1 MQNRGCGIHSG
12 LAIYLDDKFVN
23 PTIEPHFSPSKLWE
37 CQSITINL
45 PKSKIRI
52 LNMYRPRRFNDK
64 NEIIDKFLDEITP
77 ILRKIPNS
85 QQALLGCDLNL
96 DLLQIDEKS
105 RVSNFFET
113 MLSHNFYPQI
123 TRPTRFSDRKGTLI
137 DNIYLK
143 SNHTQ
148 SQISSHILATCIS
161 DHLPCLLKLNL
172 KQAKPKNPTS
182 VTIRK
187 ACPDAHKKMIDY
199 LNDELN
205 DSHYVDDPEACY
217 NNLEKTITKAI
228 DKYMPLKTV
237 KFNKYKHSIHDWICT
252 GILRSVRTKDK
263 LYRKILTT
271 PSGKHR
277 EELKAKLT
285 RYKKALKKLINSEK
299 LKFYNGR
306 FSTYKTD
313 IKKTWAAINAI
324 LNKRNLK
331 QTLPEYFDVNKK
343 QISDTASLADHFN
356 TFFTNIGADLADKL
370 DCSGKRPMESY
381 LTKKFNHSFEFKTIP
396 EAKVIEYFQTLK
408 SKTSFGHDNI
418 SSNLLKAICPAIYK
432 PLTHCI
438 NRSILTGVFPTN
450 LKLARVLPIYKNKGD
465 PHLMTNYR
473 PISLLPAASK
483 IYEKAL
489 YEQIYD
495 YFTEHKLMLDSQYGF
510 RKKHSTEHAALE
522 LIDRLMEEID
532 KKNIPIAIFLDLSK
546 AFDTLNH
553 TILLRK
559 LKYYGFKDSAIS
571 LMQSYLVN
579 RKQYVEI
586 DKIKSKTTTIITG
599 VPQGS
604 ILGPLLF
611 LICINDINQASKIF
625 KFILYADDSTLKS
638 IVNCSDPK
646 SVSEIINKE
655 LEKIHDWLCVNK
667 LSINAG
673 KSKFMLFSTKQK
685 NITEYK
691 LNLKLKL
698 CGEEI
703 EQPDSFNFLGLTL
716 DSNLSWNAHIKHIR
730 VKLARTGG
738 IIYRLKRFLPSH
750 ILKTLYCTLALPY
763 LHYCSLAW
771 GHASNKVSRSQKRII
786 RNIVGAKYNAHTEPI
801 CKEINILQASDIYYI
816 NSLIF
821 YYKHHHNLLPPF
833 LQSFELITGQNIHNY
848 NTICSKSRVRA
859 IATSSKFADNRMR
872 VALINIAN
880 QVQNDPNIYGL
891 MSFTLPYFKFFIK
904 KLIIT
909 NYSYLCQNSN
919 CFVCSEYYRPP
930 NSPTQ
935 SQSLLQDLNLSP

>member
-1 MQNRGCGIHSG
+1 M
-12 LAIYLDDKFVN
+12 V
-23 PTIEPHFSPSKLWE
+23 
-37 CQSITINL
+37 
-45 PKSKIRI
+45 
-52 LNMYRPRRFNDK
+52 
-64 NEIIDKFLDEITP
+64 
-77 ILRKIPNS
+77 
-85 QQALLGCDLNL
+85 
-96 DLLQIDEKS
+96 
-105 RVSNFFET
+105 
-113 MLSHNFYPQI
+113 
-123 TRPTRFSDRKGTLI
+123 
-137 DNIYLK
+137 
-143 SNHTQ
+143 
-148 SQISSHILATCIS
+148 
-161 DHLPCLLKLNL
+161 
-172 KQAKPKNPTS
+172 
-182 VTIRK
+182 
-187 ACPDAHKKMIDY
+187 
-199 LNDELN
+199 
-205 DSHYVDDPEACY
+205 
-217 NNLEKTITKAI
+217 LE
-228 DKYMPLKTV
+228 
-237 KFNKYKHSIHDWICT
+237 
-252 GILRSVRTKDK
+252 
-263 LYRKILTT
+263 
-271 PSGKHR
+271 
-277 EELKAKLT
+277 
-285 RYKKALKKLINSEK
+285 
-299 LKFYNGR
+299 
-306 FSTYKTD
+306 
-313 IKKTWAAINAI
+313 
-324 LNKRNLK
+324 
-331 QTLPEYFDVNKK
+331 
-343 QISDTASLADHFN
+343 
-356 TFFTNIGADLADKL
+356 
-370 DCSGKRPMESY
+370 
-381 LTKKFNHSFEFKTIP
+381 
-396 EAKVIEYFQTLK
+396 
-408 SKTSFGHDNI
+408 
-418 SSNLLKAICPAIYK
+418 
-432 PLTHCI
+432 
-438 NRSILTGVFPTN
+438 
-450 LKLARVLPIYKNKGD
+450 
-465 PHLMTNYR
+465 
-473 PISLLPAASK
+473 
-483 IYEKAL
+483 
-489 YEQIYD
+489 
-495 YFTEHKLMLDSQYGF
+495 
-510 RKKHSTEHAALE
+510 KKHSTEHAALE

-625 KFILYADDSTLKS
+625 KFILYADDSTLNS

-801 CKEINILQASDIYYI
+801 CKEINILQASDIYYT

-880 QVQNDPNIYGL
+880 QVQNDPNIYRL
-891 MSFTLPYFKFFIK
+891 MSFTLPYFKFCIK

>member
-1 MQNRGCGIHSG
+1 M
-12 LAIYLDDKFVN
+12 
-23 PTIEPHFSPSKLWE
+23 TI
-37 CQSITINL
+37 TL
-45 PKSKIRI
+45 PKSKVKI

-77 ILRKIPNS
+77 ILRKIPHS
-85 QQALLGCDLNL
+85 QQALLACDLNL

-105 RVSNFFET
+105 RISNFFEA
-113 MLSHNFYPQI
+113 MLNHNFYPQI
-123 TRPTRFSDRKGTLI
+123 TRPTRFSERKGTLI
-137 DNIYLK
+137 DNIFLK

-148 SQISSHILATCIS
+148 SKASSYILATCIS

-172 KQAKPKNPTS
+172 KQVKPKNPTT

-187 ACPDAHKKMIDY
+187 ACPDAHNKITKHIIE
-199 LNDELN
+199 NLN
-205 DSHYVDDPEACY
+205 DSHYDEDPEACY
-217 NNLEKTITKAI
+217 NNLEKTITSAMNI
-228 DKYMPLKTV
+228 FIPLKTV
-237 KFNKYKHSIHDWICT
+237 KFNKYKHSIHDWISS
-252 GILRSVRTKDK
+252 GILRSVKKKDN
-263 LYRKILTT
+263 LYRKILNT
-271 PSGKHR
+271 PRGKHR
-277 EELKAKLT
+277 EDLKAKLT
-285 RYKKALKKLINSEK
+285 QYKKALKKLINTEK
-299 LKFYNGR
+299 LNFYNGQ
-306 FSTYKTD
+306 FNTYKAD
-313 IKKTWAAINAI
+313 IKKTWAAINNI

-331 QTLPEYFDVNKK
+331 QSLPEYFDVNKK
-343 QISDTASLADHFN
+343 QISDTAALADLFN
-356 TFFTNIGADLADKL
+356 TFFTNIGADLANKL
-370 DCSGKRPMESY
+370 DCTGKRPMESY
-381 LTKKFNHSFEFKTIP
+381 LTKKFNHSFEFKTIS

-418 SSNLLKAICPAIYK
+418 SSHLLKAICPAIYK

-438 NRSILTGVFPTN
+438 NRSIQTGVFPTN
-450 LKLARVLPIYKNKGD
+450 LKLARILPIYKNKGD

-510 RKKHSTEHAALE
+510 RKKHSTEHAAIE
-522 LIDRLMEEID
+522 LIDRLMDEID

-553 TILLRK
+553 NILLQK

-586 DKIKSKTTTIITG
+586 EKIKSKTTTLITG

-611 LICINDINQASKIF
+611 IICMNDINQASNVF
-625 KFILYADDSTLKS
+625 KFILYADDSTLQT
-638 IVNCSDPK
+638 IVNSSSPMAI
-646 SVSEIINKE
+646 SEKINRE
-655 LEKIHDWLCVNK
+655 LENVHNWLCVNK

-673 KSKFMLFSTKQK
+673 KSKFMIFSTKQK
-685 NITEYK
+685 NISEYK
-691 LNLKLKL
+691 LNMNLKI
-698 CGEEI
+698 CGIEI
-703 EQPDSFNFLGLTL
+703 EQLDSFNFLGLTL

-738 IIYRLKRFLPSH
+738 IIYRLKKFLPPH

-771 GHASNKVSRSQKRII
+771 GHTSNKISRSQKRII

-801 CKEINILQASDIYYI
+801 CKEIGILLVSDIFFI

-833 LQSFELITGQNIHNY
+833 LQNFQLITGQTIHTY
-848 NTICSKSRVRA
+848 NTVCSKSRVRA

-872 VALINIAN
+872 VTLIKMAN
-880 QVQNDPNIYGL
+880 KVQNDDNLSRL
-891 MSFTLPYFKFFIK
+891 MSFSLPCFKFYLK
-904 KLIIT
+904 KHIVD
-909 NYSYLCQNSN
+909 NYSFLCQVTN
-919 CFVCSEYYRPP
+919 CFVCSDYYRPP
-930 NSPTQ
+930 NSPTL
-935 SQSLLQDLNLSP
+935 SQSLLQVPEPPS